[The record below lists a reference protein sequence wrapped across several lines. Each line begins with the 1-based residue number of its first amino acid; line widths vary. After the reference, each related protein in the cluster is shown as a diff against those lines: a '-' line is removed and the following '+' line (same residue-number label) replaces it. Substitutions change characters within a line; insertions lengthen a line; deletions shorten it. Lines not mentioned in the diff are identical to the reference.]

1 MNRYRSFVNLA
12 LFVII
17 AVIVSNTTY
26 NPFNNQDMQTL
37 KDPILETTKMSD
49 SLYKEIQTK
58 STDYYKAPE
67 DAYIDN
73 IWKKTP
79 GRNGLEV
86 DVQASFTE
94 MKKAGIFNEKKLVF
108 EEIAPNVSLESLPAA
123 PIYRGHP
130 DKNMVAFLINVSWGT
145 EHIPKILQVLKENQ
159 VKATFFIEGK
169 WAKENVE
176 YVKMIAEE
184 NHLIG
189 NHAYNHPDMARIS
202 EQAMHDQIN
211 QTNEIIEAI
220 TGETPVWFAPP
231 SGSFNNRVVEI
242 ADELKMETILWT
254 VDTIDWKNPSVSVMI
269 NRVTGKIHHGATVL
283 MHPTAPVAN
292 GLEQMIEEIKRK
304 GYKFGT
310 IEKLLSETR

>member
-1 MNRYRSFVNLA
+1 MNRYRGFVNLA

-17 AVIVSNTTY
+17 AVVVTNNTY

-37 KDPILETTKMSD
+37 KGPILETTKMSD

-58 STDYYKAPE
+58 STDYYKAPK
-67 DAYIDN
+67 DAYIDD

-86 DVQASFTE
+86 DVQASFKE
-94 MKKAGIFNEKKLVF
+94 MKKAGVFNEKKLVF
-108 EEIAPNVSLESLPAA
+108 EEIDPKVSLESLPAA

-145 EHIPKILQVLKENQ
+145 EHIPKILQILKDNQ